1 MIERKALYMKYIPII
16 FLAIISLLVGA
27 CSTESAPPASSG
39 GSDTTSNSPS
49 KSRLQEA
56 VDYSFN
62 VKIGDDLIITQ
73 DDAKIDLP
81 YPPGIPVEDLSP
93 AFDIKKN
100 GEFVFSLRVEL
111 RDDVLA
117 VGESE
122 IQRMNARFDADIG
135 GEMQTLG
142 CGGNDGT
149 PDDVFMTITEVTE
162 TRLSGSLTITLTS
175 CHDSATA
182 SSVDYDSVT
191 VVADFTNIPYR
202 PEE

>member
-1 MIERKALYMKYIPII
+1 MKHIPIF
-16 FLAIISLLVGA
+16 FLAIIGLVVSA
-27 CSTESAPPASSG
+27 CSTESAPPANTGSSN
-39 GSDTTSNSPS
+39 TTSNTTS
-49 KSRLQEA
+49 QEA

-93 AFDIKKN
+93 VFDIKKN
-100 GEFVFSLRVEL
+100 GDFVFSLRVEL

-122 IQRMNARFDADIG
+122 IQRMTARFDAEIDG
-135 GEMQTLG
+135 DMQTLG
-142 CGGNDGT
+142 CGGNNGL
-149 PDDVFMTITEVTE
+149 PNDVFMTITDVTE
-162 TRLSGSLTITLTS
+162 TRLSGNFTITLTS
-175 CHDSATA
+175 CFISETGTA
-182 SSVDYDSVT
+182 FDYEGVT